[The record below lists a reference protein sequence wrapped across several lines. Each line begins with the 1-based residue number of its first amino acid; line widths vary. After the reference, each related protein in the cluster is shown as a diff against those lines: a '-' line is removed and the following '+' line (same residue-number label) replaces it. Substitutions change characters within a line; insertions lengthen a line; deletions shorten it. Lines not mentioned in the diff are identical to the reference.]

1 MTTEKNDLLPED
13 QAWLQQQLGEL
24 SFGRMLKAHRM
35 SMEWTQEEAAG
46 RLNIQKQLLS
56 AYENG
61 RKIPSPKTAYAMAE
75 QLGILPET
83 AVLAVLNDQLQQ
95 DHLPIKVCLA
105 G

>member
-1 MTTEKNDLLPED
+1 MTTEKNNLLPED
-13 QAWLQQQLGEL
+13 QTWLQQQLGTL

-35 SMEWTQEEAAG
+35 AEEWTQEEAAR
-46 RLNIQKQLLS
+46 RLGIQKQLLS

-61 RKIPSPKTAYAMAE
+61 RKIPSPKTAYIMAE

-83 AVLAVLNDQLQQ
+83 VVLAVLNDQLQQ
-95 DHLPIKVCLA
+95 DQLPIKVCLA